1 MEKTK
6 LVNFNEKA
14 MFDRMMKTVIAE
26 QNIRL
31 INYAKELI
39 EKIGAQIQT
48 YQSRHHMDRTGNLL
62 DSLCWGVSYEGKL
75 VEGGFYRE
83 KKASRDSYLH
93 EWWSDQDERY
103 LYPVNGRLF
112 AEEYLNHYGN
122 RGEGKGWRVFVAI
135 LAPYWGFWE
144 NGFVMIHGFSNNGGN
159 SHFRGATFKQFAV
172 MTQFFDVVK
181 KELKPARVRFR
192 HPVSKYTRKAIEKRR
207 EKYYDRDFNLY
218 KYGKKNL
225 K

>member
-26 QNIRL
+26 QNTRL
-31 INYAKELI
+31 INYAKELV

-48 YQSRHHMDRTGNLL
+48 YPSRHHMDRTGNLL

-75 VEGGFYRE
+75 VESGFYRE
-83 KKASRDSYLH
+83 KKATKDSSLH
-93 EWWSDQDERY
+93 EWWSTPEERV
-103 LYPVNGRLF
+103 LYAVNGRLF
-112 AEEYLNHYGN
+112 AEEYLNRYGN
-122 RGEGKGWRVFVAI
+122 RGEGRGWRVFVAI

-144 NGFVMIHGFSNNGGN
+144 NGFMMKSGGGN
-159 SHFRGATFKQFAV
+159 SGIPYSQRFKQFAV

-192 HPVSKYTRKAIEKRR
+192 HPVSKYTRKAIKKRL